1 MLKYSIEI
9 LLEITCYF
17 YMMTIDHAVKMVV
30 FEIAYCIWNLIAV

>member
-1 MLKYSIEI
+1 MFKYSIEI

-30 FEIAYCIWNLIAV
+30 IEKAD